1 MFKILRYCIR
11 GKLRIFY
18 SYEDLLEMKKSGI
31 KLDGDS
37 FTKYQLEK
45 LFVDERICNNLIAEL
60 YDISPNKVRAKRKK
74 WNINLY
80 SSKYMYRKYKEE
92 NSTLFEKL
100 NSSSIDCLL
109 KVENIDWLSKALT
122 HYIFRNGPIEDTHA
136 LG

>member
-18 SYEDLLEMKKSGI
+18 SYEDLLEMRKSGI